1 MLLSGRLLAIHVLS
15 DHRMDGVL
23 QLDDCALTL
32 LLFDDEGSGL
42 VAVAVIKV

>member
-15 DHRMDGVL
+15 DHRVNGVL

-32 LLFDDEGSGL
+32 LLFDDEGFGL
-42 VAVAVIKV
+42 VAVAVLKM